1 MIETRESKLEILREV
16 VEQKS
21 GELNT
26 KKKIK
31 RKEMKKLIIE
41 EINQEAQ

>member
-1 MIETRESKLEILREV
+1 MIKTRESKLEILREI
-16 VEQKS
+16 VEKKS